1 MTRAFGSP
9 KTRHTAGSGRK
20 PGKQYASHSRRLRFA
35 RPAIHLE
42 CQIAEPAVIQNRGK
56 CTAFFGLQNLNA
68 PTRFHEDPD
77 FLRPDCSAWSRSWH
91 NGYRVACTLKTLKT
105 GNRSGDGQ

>member
-9 KTRHTAGSGRK
+9 KTPHTAGSGRK

-42 CQIAEPAVIQNRGK
+42 CQIAEPAV
-56 CTAFFGLQNLNA
+56 
-68 PTRFHEDPD
+68 
-77 FLRPDCSAWSRSWH
+77 
-91 NGYRVACTLKTLKT
+91 
-105 GNRSGDGQ
+105 